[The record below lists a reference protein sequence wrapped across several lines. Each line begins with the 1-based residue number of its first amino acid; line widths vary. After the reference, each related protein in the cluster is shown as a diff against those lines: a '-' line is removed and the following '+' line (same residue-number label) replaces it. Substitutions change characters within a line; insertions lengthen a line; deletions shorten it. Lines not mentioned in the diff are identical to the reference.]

1 MYQEAKRNKIDNNL
15 ASHRDGRSTTASHSF
30 VSKTSQGFTGRK
42 KLLSSYQAS
51 SLEIS
56 EMIDEQHNS
65 ASQFSSGYESNYSSS
80 VLCSP
85 SMKRPKSTKKSDE
98 NFYNSFNFISPVKKP
113 IGRQLSND
121 KKILKEKSCS
131 ENVIRCSTPVQNK
144 SGVKRGLWGK
154 SKSLHPGK
162 VLTSAEFDPIKSLD
176 IKGSFDA
183 TTSFSSFDVS
193 DINSITQ
200 HEEDEGVN
208 FPKSELKQLLTG
220 TLASV
225 QERPEAEPKTDQ
237 KSTTPAAAVV
247 LKSVNYCGR
256 ERIDILSK
264 LTEKNIPLE
273 HTVLKYLNFNDLLQ
287 LSGVS
292 KQHREI
298 VHSIK
303 SFESKRI
310 QQTEAFKRNAENANP
325 SKVCELLS
333 SSNVRKE
340 KKKKF
345 GNFND
350 TNIITEAVSPPVSPS
365 RRRFHENQKVHVKHF

>member
-15 ASHRDGRSTTASHSF
+15 ASHRDGRSSTASHSF

-42 KLLSSYQAS
+42 KLPSSYQAS
-51 SLEIS
+51 SLELS

-144 SGVKRGLWGK
+144 SVKRGLWGK

-200 HEEDEGVN
+200 QEEDEGIN
-208 FPKSELKQLLTG
+208 FPKSELKLLLTG

-225 QERPEAEPKTDQ
+225 QERPE
-237 KSTTPAAAVV
+237 AAVV

-303 SFESKRI
+303 SFEAKRI
-310 QQTEAFKRNAENANP
+310 QQTEAFKCNAENANP

-333 SSNVRKE
+333 SNNVRKE

-365 RRRFHENQKVHVKHF
+365 RRRFHENQKVHGKNV